1 MKRMKEDIKNRS
13 YHHTYLLY
21 GEEDYLKRL
30 YRDSLKNSVLDG
42 SDEMNYSYYEGKDID
57 LLQVREIADTLPFFS
72 DYRLVILEDS
82 GLFKSANDLADYLP
96 EMPETTVM
104 VFVEKEIDKRNR
116 LYKYVVKEGLAVEMK
131 AMNSRDM
138 KLWLSSELR
147 QAEKQMRENTIEYLL
162 SLIDNS
168 MINVQNELEK
178 LIAYVGDR
186 SEITKADVD
195 EIASV
200 QVTGQIFQ
208 MMDAVAS
215 GDKEQT
221 MRLYHDLLEIR
232 ESPMSILYLL
242 SRHFNILLQLK
253 DVGNQS
259 KGEMA
264 KAVGVPPFAVGRY
277 LNQARQFKRAELREM
292 LEHCIETE
300 YLFKRG
306 RIGDQIGV
314 ELLLVQFVEHA
325 TKDN

>member
-1 MKRMKEDIKNRS
+1 MQRMKEDIKNRS
-13 YHHTYLLY
+13 YHSAYLLY

-72 DYRLVILEDS
+72 DYRVVLLENS

-96 EMPETTVM
+96 GMPDTTILI
-104 VFVEKEIDKRNR
+104 FVEKEIDKRNR
-116 LYKYVVKEGLAVEMK
+116 LYKYVSKEGLAVEMK
-131 AMNSRDM
+131 PMSSRDM
-138 KLWLSSELR
+138 KLWVTGELR
-147 QAEKQMRENTIEYLL
+147 SAGKQMKENTIEYLL

-168 MINVQNELEK
+168 MIHVQNELEK
-178 LIAYVGDR
+178 LIAYVGVR
-186 SEITKADVD
+186 PEITREDVD
-195 EIASV
+195 AIASV

-215 GDKEQT
+215 GNKEQT
-221 MRLYHDLLEIR
+221 MKLYHDLLEIR

-253 DVGNQS
+253 EVGGIS

-277 LNQARQFKRAELREM
+277 LAQAKQFTSTKLREM
-292 LEHCIETE
+292 LEQCIEME

-306 RIGDQIGV
+306 RISDQIGV
-314 ELLLVQFVEHA
+314 ELLLVQF
-325 TKDN
+325 TGG